1 MKLEHHIAA
10 SGAARRQRGASLYV
24 VIVMLATMGLMT
36 LTAFYMSRNQY
47 RLVGNIQYQE
57 QAFNQ
62 TEAVVA
68 QGENWLN
75 TDTNATSVDFITYNA
90 AAHGVYPMGQ
100 IDALGLNLKTMTWSD
115 SNSIASGD
123 GRYLVTQIARDMP
136 LSGSTLVIGQ
146 CSSTRNVVNLFRVTG
161 RSNPVRGASRTIE
174 TTYATPS
181 EC

>member
-10 SGAARRQRGASLYV
+10 CGAARRQRGASLYV

-47 RLVGNIQYQE
+47 RLVGNIQHEE

-68 QGENWLN
+68 AGEDWLN
-75 TDTNATSVDFITYNA
+75 TGANAASVDFITYNA
-90 AAHGVYPMGQ
+90 GAKGLYPMYQ
-100 IDALGLNLKTMTWSD
+100 FAALGLNAKTMTWTD
-115 SNSIASGD
+115 TNSIASGD
-123 GRYLVTQIARDMP
+123 GRYLVAQIARDMP
-136 LSGSTLVIGQ
+136 LNLSTLVMGQ
-146 CSSTRNVVNLFRVTG
+146 PLSTCKKVHLFQVTG

-174 TTYATPS
+174 TTFATTG
-181 EC
+181 C

>member
-75 TDTNATSVDFITYNA
+75 VDSNAASVDFITYNA
-90 AAHGVYPMGQ
+90 DAQGLYPIGQ
-100 IDALGLNLKTMTWSD
+100 IGTLGLNLKTMIWSN
-115 SNSIASGD
+115 SNSIESGA
-123 GRYLVTQIARDMP
+123 GRYVVTQIARDMP
-136 LSGSTLVIGQ
+136 LAGSTLVIGQ
-146 CSSTRNVVNLFRVTG
+146 ALSTCNSVNLFQVTG
-161 RSNPVRGASRTIE
+161 RSNPVHGASRTIE
-174 TTYATPS
+174 TTYGTAG
-181 EC
+181 C